1 MLAGGP
7 MHAVQPRP
15 RSMVPPTPTP
25 SARLVRAAAAERADV
40 ARHRERLL
48 GARER
53 LRAELAAIEAALRD
67 LDERDALLDRL
78 AGSPRAAAPAATAD
92 ADAAYAGSASGP
104 GAVSAPAAP
113 EAVAGGR
120 LARLGGEAA
129 AGGARGLA
137 SREEAGVL
145 RGPAIRRAA
154 VEVLRALPERPQALH
169 YRAWFEAVRAAGF
182 EVAGK
187 DPLAVF
193 LTQLSRSPVVRRGTQ
208 SGVYELDPAAPH
220 RLRDRLD
227 ALHAD
232 LRGLTAAP
240 TATAD
245 LTAIRARRAA
255 ITTQITQV
263 EKALEEAE
271 AVLAPGDDRS
281 PGSVAVA
288 G

>member
-1 MLAGGP
+1 
-7 MHAVQPRP
+7 
-15 RSMVPPTPTP
+15 MVPATPTP
-25 SARLVRAAAAERADV
+25 SARLRRAAAAEREELRRQQ
-40 ARHRERLL
+40 ARLED
-48 GARER
+48 ARDR
-53 LRAELAAIEAALRD
+53 LRAELAAVEDSLRE

-78 AGSPRAAAPAATAD
+78 AGPAVVGPATATAIAADATAPPPGPGGGDAAPATT
-92 ADAAYAGSASGP
+92 
-104 GAVSAPAAP
+104 
-113 EAVAGGR
+113 
-120 LARLGGEAA
+120 
-129 AGGARGLA
+129 
-137 SREEAGVL
+137 L

-154 VEVLRALPERPQALH
+154 VQVLLGLPQRPQALH
-169 YRAWFEAVRAAGF
+169 YRVWFDAVRAAGF

-208 SGVYELDPAAPH
+208 SGVYELDPAAPR

-227 ALHAD
+227 ALDAE

-255 ITTQITQV
+255 IMTEIGHV

-271 AVLAPGDDRS
+271 AVLAAG
-281 PGSVAVA
+281 GAVAVA

>member
-7 MHAVQPRP
+7 MRAVQPRP
-15 RSMVPPTPTP
+15 SSMVPPTPTP
-25 SARLVRAAAAERADV
+25 SARLVRAAAAERTDI

-48 GARER
+48 GARDR
-53 LRAELAAIEAALRD
+53 LLAELAGLETALRE

-78 AGSPRAAAPAATAD
+78 GGPAAAVPEAEPE
-92 ADAAYAGSASGP
+92 ADAAD
-104 GAVSAPAAP
+104 VVPADA
-113 EAVAGGR
+113 AAAGGR
-120 LARLGGEAA
+120 VARLGGGTG
-129 AGGARGLA
+129 AGGARGLVSSDA
-137 SREEAGVL
+137 ATVL

-169 YRAWFEAVRAAGF
+169 YRAWFDAVRAAGF

-208 SGVYELDPAAPH
+208 SGVYALDPDAPR
-220 RLRDRLD
+220 RLRERLD

-240 TATAD
+240 SATTD

-255 ITTQITQV
+255 LTTQIGRV

-271 AVLAPGDDRS
+271 AVLAPGDGRS
-281 PGSVAVA
+281 RGSVAVA